1 MKNKFYKYLV
11 FLLAF
16 IICSQFY
23 GFSQNNDAQLA
34 LKYYQNKEFEKSAQL
49 YEKLY
54 KQNGYKNYRDY
65 YLRSLSELKEFD
77 TAEKF
82 LKKEVKKNKNDFY
95 LIIDLGMIYQNTNRL
110 KEANTE
116 FDKVLEI
123 VKQNKNNVI
132 ASASAFMGYRQYDY
146 AEKTYLAGVKNTNYD
161 YSMELG
167 NLFYVQRDYS
177 KMMNYYLDY
186 LEKNPQ
192 NLNIIQSRLQY
203 VMANDIDQ
211 SIDDIVESIV
221 MEKIQKK
228 PNIEVY
234 TQLIIWQYTQTGR
247 FRLALNQLFA
257 SDKRNKN
264 SEKDILNYGIILY
277 ENLEFD
283 MALEAFNYII
293 AKGRDNAYYTLAYIE
308 RLNVHYTI
316 TLSQAKP
323 SVEELTD
330 LKKQLEEA
338 LKILPRK
345 ESFKIIYSLINLEA
359 FYLNNFEN
367 AISLATNSIDENRFS
382 AEQLLNL
389 KLLLADIY
397 FLSENTWDAILTYAQ
412 VEKSA
417 IERPIGHEARFRKA
431 KLAYYTG
438 QFKWAQAQL
447 DVLKASTSK
456 LIANDAMELSMFIAD
471 NYNLD
476 TTETTMQIFARA
488 DFYIFS
494 KQFERAFASL
504 DSIIE
509 LFPNHGLI
517 DDVLYRKGEIYE
529 AIGDYEQASSFYN
542 QVATTYFYDIL
553 ADNALFKYAVCQEKL
568 RHFDTAQE
576 AYLKLIKN
584 YPGSIF
590 TVEARKNLRRLNEN
604 N

>member
-1 MKNKFYKYLV
+1 VKNKFYKYLV

>member
-1 MKNKFYKYLV
+1 MKNKFYKYIV

>member
-1 MKNKFYKYLV
+1 
-11 FLLAF
+11 
-16 IICSQFY
+16 
-23 GFSQNNDAQLA
+23 
-34 LKYYQNKEFEKSAQL
+34 
-49 YEKLY
+49 
-54 KQNGYKNYRDY
+54 
-65 YLRSLSELKEFD
+65 
-77 TAEKF
+77 
-82 LKKEVKKNKNDFY
+82 
-95 LIIDLGMIYQNTNRL
+95 
-110 KEANTE
+110 
-116 FDKVLEI
+116 
-123 VKQNKNNVI
+123 
-132 ASASAFMGYRQYDY
+132 FMGYRQYDY

>member
-590 TVEARKNLRRLNEN
+590 TVEARKNLR
-604 N
+604 